1 MAGPQRRSDPAL
13 IDRLFQ
19 GPYRFDFFQAV
30 RLLECIESGRV
41 SVGHDGPY
49 NREIVHFAQHLTLQ
63 FPASALHTF
72 FGDPEP
78 GRSRAEEADLTDSL
92 RAGGPLRLAT
102 SFMGLIGPLGALPT
116 VYTEELIGLK
126 EQNRKPAIEFL
137 NLFHHRLVS
146 FFYRAWEKY
155 NLPTLWETNRNK
167 GEGGRAGDD
176 PLSVHLF
183 DLIGLGTGSLRGRQ
197 AVTDAS
203 LLFYT
208 GIFTQQHRSA
218 LMLERLLRDYFGHP
232 TSVLSFSGQ
241 WLRLGPEQRSRM
253 GRTGAFN
260 QLGRDIVVGRKVWD
274 LQGKFRVRLGPLTFE
289 QFRELLPGG
298 VAAEPLMQ
306 LVRFYVRAE
315 FDFDVQLVLKADEV
329 PGCRLSGDPSKAA
342 QMGRYSWLKRRAFQ
356 RDADQAVF
364 RPGA

>member
-1 MAGPQRRSDPAL
+1 MAGPQWRSDPSL
-13 IDRLFQ
+13 IDRLLQ
-19 GPYRFDFFQAV
+19 EPYRFDFFQAV
-30 RLLECIESGRV
+30 RLIERIESGRV
-41 SVGHDGPY
+41 SVGHDGPFD
-49 NREIVHFAQHLTLQ
+49 REIVRFAQQLTLQ
-63 FPASALHTF
+63 FPASAIHTF
-72 FGDPEP
+72 LNTPEP
-78 GRSRAEEADLTDSL
+78 GRSGAEGEITDFHPPGESL
-92 RAGGPLRLAT
+92 QLVT

-116 VYTEELIGLK
+116 VYTEELIRLK
-126 EQNRKPAIEFL
+126 EQARKPALEFL
-137 NLFHHRLVS
+137 NLFHHRLIS

-155 NLPTLWETNRNK
+155 NLPTLWETSRNEAK
-167 GEGGRAGDD
+167 GEGAADD

-183 DLIGLGTGSLRGRQ
+183 DLIGLGVGSLRERQ
-197 AVTDAS
+197 AFADAS

-241 WLRLGPEQRSRM
+241 WLRLEPEQRSRM
-253 GRTGAFN
+253 GQTGAFN

-274 LQGKFRVRLGPLTFE
+274 LQSKFRIRLGPLVFDE
-289 QFRELLPGG
+289 FQEFLPGG
-298 VAAEPLMQ
+298 AAAERLMQ

-329 PGCRLSGDPSKAA
+329 PGCRLSGDVSKAA
-342 QMGRYSWLKRRAFQ
+342 QLSRYSWLKRKAF
-356 RDADQAVF
+356 RYDADQAVF

>member
-1 MAGPQRRSDPAL
+1 MASPQWRSVPGL
-13 IDRLFQ
+13 IDWLFQ
-19 GPYRFDFFQAV
+19 EPYRFDFFQAV
-30 RLLECIESGRV
+30 RLLKRIETGRV
-41 SVGHDGPY
+41 SVGHDGPFDH
-49 NREIVHFAQHLTLQ
+49 EIVRFAQQLTLQ
-63 FPASALHTF
+63 FPASAIHTF
-72 FGDPEP
+72 LNAPEP
-78 GRSRAEEADLTDSL
+78 GRSRAEEEPSELHS
-92 RAGGPLRLAT
+92 AGEPLQMVT

-116 VYTEELIGLK
+116 VYTEELIRLR

-155 NLPTLWETNRNK
+155 NLPTLWEVNRDAGK
-167 GEGGRAGDD
+167 GERTGDD

-183 DLIGLGTGSLRGRQ
+183 DLIGLGTRSLRDRQ
-197 AVTDAS
+197 AFADAS

-241 WLRLGPEQRSRM
+241 WLRLEPEQRSRM
-253 GRTGAFN
+253 GQTGAFN
-260 QLGRDIVVGRKVWD
+260 QLGRDVVVGRKVWD
-274 LQGKFRVRLGPLTFE
+274 LQSKFRVRLGPLSFD
-289 QFRELLPGG
+289 QFREFLPGG
-298 VAAEPLMQ
+298 VAAERLMQ

-315 FDFDVQLVLKADEV
+315 FDFDVQLVLRADEV
-329 PGCRLSGDPSKAA
+329 PGCQLSADVSKAA
-342 QMGRYSWLKRRAFQ
+342 QLSRYSWLKRRTF
-356 RDADQAVF
+356 RHDADQAVF